1 MSKDSEIRRMSL
13 LKTSGVSPISLLN
26 LSLEILKANAQEIT
40 VNGLFATAGQIYAQL
55 PDLKRSVDSLNLST
69 AKELENWVVS
79 NGIPAPAD
87 TPPAA
92 ETPFEVMP
100 PVGPLPDPAEP
111 AKAPPA
117 KEDKPASTSVGN
129 TDNVIV
135 GEVSAVSRNGKG
147 VKIGDVW
154 YNVTTKTV
162 KTLEPAKGKTIRM
175 TYVQGNSGLLVEKIE
190 AA

>member
-13 LKTSGVSPISLLN
+13 LKSSGVSPISLLN
-26 LSLEILKANAQEIT
+26 LSLEILKVNAQEIT
-40 VNGLFATAGQIYAQL
+40 VNGLFATAGQIYTQL

-69 AKELENWVVS
+69 AKELEKWVVS
-79 NGIPAPAD
+79 NGIPVPD
-87 TPPAA
+87 PAA
-92 ETPFEVMP
+92 ETSFEDMP
-100 PVGPLPDPAEP
+100 PLGALPDPAES
-111 AKAPPA
+111 AKKAPPA
-117 KEDKPASTSVGN
+117 REDKPASTPVEKTG
-129 TDNVIV
+129 NVIV
-135 GEVSAVSRNGKG
+135 GEVSAVSRNQKG

-162 KTLEPAKGKTIRM
+162 KTVEPAKGKTIRM